1 MTALSSV
8 YHDRTPDILRPWQA
22 EAIKRWKHIDPV
34 LLAVNGPVWKAMSRV
49 LAMLDKSAWPS
60 SELARTEAAQVDAHS
75 TSLTLPP
82 HTLPTSASLDDSS
95 ESTFGG
101 QSTVLSSCA
110 EQLVSLPIAWADLR
124 SMLRALSA
132 HLHRSIGERDSAEA
146 EKEVLF
152 ADGALEA
159 LAARV
164 ADIEIG
170 RLEQQIASHQEQT
183 LATQHLAERFL
194 GNASHELR
202 TPLTAIM
209 GFAELLLEEVYG
221 ELTPQQAERVSNI
234 ENSAQNLNEIISNML
249 DLLHIRAGKLILQYR
264 PVDVASMLQHLYEIL
279 LPLAGRKN
287 VQFQMELA
295 SELGT
300 VEMAENIVRHV
311 VYHLLSSALRATP
324 AGGEVTLSA
333 KRMAPWLVLEA
344 RDTALHLPPEAVD
357 NMLSPFPRLE
367 NLPTRGYEGW
377 EVGLPL
383 VRRYVELHSGELH
396 LESLPEKGTVFTVRL
411 PLTRPREGQ
420 KPPSKDGKR
429 QS

>member
-1 MTALSSV
+1 MTAISSV
-8 YHDRTPDILRPWQA
+8 SRDRTSDILRSWQA

-34 LLAVNGPVWKAMSRV
+34 LLAVNGPIWKAMSGV
-49 LAMLDKSAWPS
+49 LALLNASTPPSA
-60 SELARTEAAQVDAHS
+60 E
-75 TSLTLPP
+75 LTLPASTRSD
-82 HTLPTSASLDDSS
+82 TLAPTSSGSERVSS
-95 ESTFGG
+95 VATDFGANVFDA
-101 QSTVLSSCA
+101 QSEPLAACA
-110 EQLVSLPIAWADLR
+110 EQLAQLPVSWADLR
-124 SMLRALSA
+124 SMLRALA
-132 HLHRSIGERDSAEA
+132 FQMRRTEGECDSPDK
-146 EKEVLF
+146 EKQTLF
-152 ADGALEA
+152 VDGLMEA
-159 LAARV
+159 LSARV
-164 ADIEIG
+164 ADIQIV

-249 DLLHIRAGKLILQYR
+249 DLLHIRAGKLTLQYR

-279 LPLAGRKN
+279 MPLAGRKN
-287 VQFQMELA
+287 VKFDMELEA
-295 SELGT
+295 DLGT

-324 AGGEVTLSA
+324 AGGEVTLAARRHAS
-333 KRMAPWLVLEA
+333 RLILEA

-383 VRRYVELHSGELH
+383 VRRYVELHGGELR
-396 LESLPEKGTVFTVRL
+396 LVSLPDKGTVFTVLL

-420 KPPSKDGKR
+420 KTSSRDGKH
-429 QS
+429 QN

>member
-1 MTALSSV
+1 
-8 YHDRTPDILRPWQA
+8 
-22 EAIKRWKHIDPV
+22 
-34 LLAVNGPVWKAMSRV
+34 MSGV
-49 LAMLDKSAWPS
+49 LAMLNATAHPP
-60 SELARTEAAQVDAHS
+60 AEAAV
-75 TSLTLPP
+75 
-82 HTLPTSASLDDSS
+82 SASARPASLSQSSSSPAGAFPVSAPSDFASGAFDSQS
-95 ESTFGG
+95 ET
-101 QSTVLSSCA
+101 LSSCA
-110 EQLVSLPIAWADLR
+110 EQLALLPISWADMR

-132 HLHRSIGERDSAEA
+132 ERRRVAGEGGNPNGDRET
-146 EKEVLF
+146 LF
-152 ADGALEA
+152 VDGALEA

-170 RLEQQIASHQEQT
+170 HLEQQIASHQEQT

-249 DLLHIRAGKLILQYR
+249 DLLHIRAGKLTLQYR
-264 PVDVASMLQHLYEIL
+264 PVDVAAMLQHLFEIL
-279 LPLAGRKN
+279 MPLAGRKN
-287 VQFQMELA
+287 VTFDIELA
-295 SELGT
+295 ADIGT

-333 KRMAPWLVLEA
+333 RRSVPWLILEA
-344 RDTALHLPPEAVD
+344 RDTALHLPPEAID

-383 VRRYVELHSGELH
+383 VRRYVELHRGELR
-396 LESLPEKGTVFTVRL
+396 LVSLPDKGTVFTVLL

-420 KPPSKDGKR
+420 KPPSRDGRR
-429 QS
+429 QN

>member
-1 MTALSSV
+1 MTAISSV
-8 YHDRTPDILRPWQA
+8 SRDRTSDILRSWQA

-34 LLAVNGPVWKAMSRV
+34 VLAVNGPIWKAMSGV
-49 LAMLDKSAWPS
+49 LALLNASAYPS
-60 SELARTEAAQVDAHS
+60 AER
-75 TSLTLPP
+75 TLPASTRSDSLSQTSSGSD
-82 HTLPTSASLDDSS
+82 HVSTIPTDVAASVFDAQS
-95 ESTFGG
+95 EP
-101 QSTVLSSCA
+101 LASCA
-110 EQLVSLPIAWADLR
+110 EQLALLPVSWADLR
-124 SMLRALSA
+124 SMLRTLTFQMRCADGGCDGREEEKRALFVDGLMEALS
-132 HLHRSIGERDSAEA
+132 
-146 EKEVLF
+146 
-152 ADGALEA
+152 
-159 LAARV
+159 ARV
-164 ADIEIG
+164 ADIEIVK
-170 RLEQQIASHQEQT
+170 LEQQIASHQEQT

-249 DLLHIRAGKLILQYR
+249 DLLHIRAGKLTLQYR
-264 PVDVASMLQHLYEIL
+264 PVDVTAMLQHLYEIL
-279 LPLAGRKN
+279 MPLAGRKN
-287 VQFQMELA
+287 VKFDLEIA
-295 SELGT
+295 AELGT

-324 AGGEVTLSA
+324 AGGEVTLA
-333 KRMAPWLVLEA
+333 ARRNAPWLILEA

-383 VRRYVELHSGELH
+383 VRRYVELHGGELR
-396 LESLPEKGTVFTVRL
+396 LVSLPDKGTVFTVLL
-411 PLTRPREGQ
+411 PLTRPREEE
-420 KPPSKDGKR
+420 KEKR
-429 QS
+429 RKGEKERY

>member
-1 MTALSSV
+1 MA
-8 YHDRTPDILRPWQA
+8 
-22 EAIKRWKHIDPV
+22 
-34 LLAVNGPVWKAMSRV
+34 RV
-49 LAMLDKSAWPS
+49 LAML
-60 SELARTEAAQVDAHS
+60 TE
-75 TSLTLPP
+75 
-82 HTLPTSASLDDSS
+82 SASPPAHFSPASASDKEALESAFDSRS
-95 ESTFGG
+95 AI
-101 QSTVLSSCA
+101 LASCA
-110 EQLVSLPIAWADLR
+110 EQLALLPISWADLR
-124 SMLRALSA
+124 AMLHALSFEI
-132 HLHRSIGERDSAEA
+132 RRTVEERGGPNE
-146 EKEVLF
+146 EMEELF
-152 ADGALEA
+152 VEGALEA

-170 RLEQQIASHQEQT
+170 RLEQQIAAHQEQT

-264 PVDVASMLQHLYEIL
+264 PVEVASMLRHLYDIL

-287 VQFQMELA
+287 VRFELEMA
-295 SELGT
+295 DDLGT

-311 VYHLLSSALRATP
+311 VYNLLSSALRATP
-324 AGGEVTLSA
+324 AGGEVLLSA
-333 KRMAPWLVLEA
+333 RRNAPWLVLEA

-383 VRRYVELHSGELH
+383 VRRYVELHSGELR
-396 LESLPEKGTVFTVRL
+396 LESLPEKGTVFTVLL
-411 PLTRPREGQ
+411 PLTRPRESQ
-420 KPPSKDGKR
+420 KPSTQDGKR
-429 QS
+429 PN

>member
-1 MTALSSV
+1 MTAISSV
-8 YHDRTPDILRPWQA
+8 SRDRTSDILRSWQA

-34 LLAVNGPVWKAMSRV
+34 VLAVNGPIWKAMSGV
-49 LAMLDKSAWPS
+49 LALLNASAYPS
-60 SELARTEAAQVDAHS
+60 AER
-75 TSLTLPP
+75 TLPASTRSDSLSQTSSGSD
-82 HTLPTSASLDDSS
+82 HVSTIPTDVAASVFDAQS
-95 ESTFGG
+95 EP
-101 QSTVLSSCA
+101 LASCA
-110 EQLVSLPIAWADLR
+110 EQLALLPVSWADLR
-124 SMLRALSA
+124 SMLRTLTFQMRCADGGCDGREEEKRALFVDGLMEALS
-132 HLHRSIGERDSAEA
+132 
-146 EKEVLF
+146 
-152 ADGALEA
+152 
-159 LAARV
+159 ARV
-164 ADIEIG
+164 ADIEIVK
-170 RLEQQIASHQEQT
+170 LEQQIASHQEQT

-249 DLLHIRAGKLILQYR
+249 DLLHIRAGKLTLQYR
-264 PVDVASMLQHLYEIL
+264 PVDVTAMLQHLYEIL
-279 LPLAGRKN
+279 MPLAGRKN
-287 VQFQMELA
+287 VKFDLEIA
-295 SELGT
+295 AELGT

-324 AGGEVTLSA
+324 AGGEVTLA
-333 KRMAPWLVLEA
+333 ARRNAPWLILEA

-383 VRRYVELHSGELH
+383 VRRYVELHSGELY

-420 KPPSKDGKR
+420 KPSARDGRR
-429 QS
+429 QN